1 MAHTW
6 TWEKLANNSYR
17 LNPKSRGPKYP
28 YTPKWETLEFTSGQN
43 KGQNVIVPYVGTKT
57 LLISLRAWG
66 VTQSALH
73 AVTLLFH
80 DVDIQTTNP
89 NDRNYFQIQY
99 NGQMYWI
106 HKLDRRRNPL
116 TARCSCFTGD
126 TKVLLADGT
135 VKTFKELEGTLFQV
149 NSFDKET
156 NQFVIA
162 DAGNSSVKKF
172 NAEVIELTF
181 SDGSKVKC
189 TPDHKFYLTNTE
201 ICEAKDLLGKT
212 VLSINKD
219 ITVTEINA
227 CGKEDVYCLTVP
239 EYGNFCLENG
249 VTVAN
254 CKDFIFTWA
263 WYNYYN
269 AHCLY
274 GPPPKPYKKKTNRK
288 PRNPHGMPGICK
300 HVYNAWAYLRNSGLT
315 MD

>member
-28 YTPKWETLEFTSGQN
+28 YTPKWETIEFTSGQN

-116 TARCSCFTGD
+116 TAHALQGIR
-126 TKVLLADGT
+126 
-135 VKTFKELEGTLFQV
+135 
-149 NSFDKET
+149 
-156 NQFVIA
+156 
-162 DAGNSSVKKF
+162 KF
-172 NAEVIELTF
+172 F
-181 SDGSKVKC
+181 
-189 TPDHKFYLTNTE
+189 
-201 ICEAKDLLGKT
+201 
-212 VLSINKD
+212 
-219 ITVTEINA
+219 
-227 CGKEDVYCLTVP
+227 
-239 EYGNFCLENG
+239 
-249 VTVAN
+249 
-254 CKDFIFTWA
+254 
-263 WYNYYN
+263 
-269 AHCLY
+269 
-274 GPPPKPYKKKTNRK
+274 
-288 PRNPHGMPGICK
+288 
-300 HVYNAWAYLRNSGLT
+300 
-315 MD
+315 

>member
-28 YTPKWETLEFTSGQN
+28 YTPKWETIEFTSGQN

-116 TARCSCFTGD
+116 TARCSC
-126 TKVLLADGT
+126 
-135 VKTFKELEGTLFQV
+135 
-149 NSFDKET
+149 
-156 NQFVIA
+156 
-162 DAGNSSVKKF
+162 
-172 NAEVIELTF
+172 
-181 SDGSKVKC
+181 
-189 TPDHKFYLTNTE
+189 
-201 ICEAKDLLGKT
+201 
-212 VLSINKD
+212 
-219 ITVTEINA
+219 
-227 CGKEDVYCLTVP
+227 
-239 EYGNFCLENG
+239 
-249 VTVAN
+249 
-254 CKDFIFTWA
+254 KDFIFTWA